1 MHASREFAAPLPLG
15 KVARPFNLKAITV
28 IMMAQTA
35 VARLD

>member
-1 MHASREFAAPLPLG
+1 MLLASSPPGFQLG